1 MTLLNLIYCLLGA
14 VFIVLGGVCLWEKYR
29 TVHGGM
35 RLPARIIRC
44 QRQGPKNRRQSGG
57 YCFVV
62 EFTTPDGI
70 RHTAATND
78 SFWFDQTRRVG
89 TVIEVWYN
97 PASPTVVERRSLEA
111 ELLGA
116 LFIAL
121 GFAVIFWLGLTLGN
135 GRARKRRKFY
145 KKTVPKTTLLPA
157 AGRPLDC
164 KARAFCGILQGNKP
178 RGNLL

>member
-1 MTLLNLIYCLLGA
+1 MGKIPHRA
-14 VFIVLGGVCLWEKYR
+14 R
-29 TVHGGM
+29 RHAPA
-35 RLPARIIRC
+35 RAHHPLPA
-44 QRQGPKNRRQSGG
+44 QGPQKPAAERRLLLCGR
-57 YCFVV
+57 VHD
-62 EFTTPDGI
+62 TPDGI

-121 GFAVIFWLGLTLGN
+121 GFAVIFWLGLT
-135 GRARKRRKFY
+135 
-145 KKTVPKTTLLPA
+145 
-157 AGRPLDC
+157 
-164 KARAFCGILQGNKP
+164 
-178 RGNLL
+178 

>member
-78 SFWFDQTRRVG
+78 SFWFE
-89 TVIEVWYN
+89 I
-97 PASPTVVERRSLEA
+97 
-111 ELLGA
+111 
-116 LFIAL
+116 
-121 GFAVIFWLGLTLGN
+121 
-135 GRARKRRKFY
+135 GRAH
-145 KKTVPKTTLLPA
+145 V
-157 AGRPLDC
+157 
-164 KARAFCGILQGNKP
+164 
-178 RGNLL
+178 

>member
-70 RHTAATND
+70 RHSSVTASSKTGSCSFAPDAATMRWACSN
-78 SFWFDQTRRVG
+78 
-89 TVIEVWYN
+89 
-97 PASPTVVERRSLEA
+97 
-111 ELLGA
+111 
-116 LFIAL
+116 
-121 GFAVIFWLGLTLGN
+121 
-135 GRARKRRKFY
+135 
-145 KKTVPKTTLLPA
+145 
-157 AGRPLDC
+157 
-164 KARAFCGILQGNKP
+164 KA
-178 RGNLL
+178 